1 MAKQIYQVR
10 YYGDSHANNQPAGLT
25 GMKLKSGSVFSNYL
39 PILQLGIQTIPG
51 VKFYVNNSETPV
63 IVGATGIYELDVD
76 GLTEITNLT
85 FDTTAIN
92 LIKSN
97 PSTAYLIVDIIY
109 DDREVE

>member
-10 YYGDSHANNQPAGLT
+10 YYGENNSKNQPQSISGN
-25 GMKLKSGSVFSNYL
+25 KLKSGSVFSNYL
-39 PILQLGIQTIPG
+39 PMTQLGIQTMPG
-51 VKFYVNNSETPV
+51 VKFYVNNSPSPV

-92 LIKSN
+92 LIKAN

-109 DDREVE
+109 DDGEG